1 MHPELGIM
9 KKEENK
15 YTIQLESMPFGNN
28 DFQYVINDSFF
39 GERDYSEVKSGI
51 VNLLLNV
58 QKLESMFILTLNL
71 EGFVV
76 LPCDRCGDD
85 YNQKIDS
92 VAKIFLKY
100 GSVNDIDNDD
110 DDVIFINKNENDF
123 DLSDIIYDYI
133 SISLPI
139 HRVHDDKSLCN
150 QYVIKYL
157 EENKKRQDEQEAE
170 VGNPVWSDLMKQ
182 LKDKLDN

>member
-1 MHPELGIM
+1 M

-15 YTIQLESMPFGNN
+15 YTIQLDSMPFGNN
-28 DFQYVINDSFF
+28 DFQFVIDDSFF
-39 GERDYSEVKSGI
+39 GERECSEVKSGV

-58 QKLESMFILTLNL
+58 EKLDSMFILTLNF

-85 YNQKIDS
+85 YNQRVSS

-100 GSVNDIDNDD
+100 GAVNDIDNDD
-110 DDVIFINKNENDF
+110 DDIIFINKNENDF
-123 DLSDIIYDYI
+123 DLTDIIYDYI
-133 SISLPI
+133 SVSLPM
-139 HRVHDDKSLCN
+139 HRAHENENDCN
-150 QYVIKYL
+150 QDVIKYL
-157 EENKKRQDEQEAE
+157 EESERRQSQRQTDL
-170 VGNPVWSDLMKQ
+170 GNPVWSNLMEQ

>member
-76 LPCDRCGDD
+76 LPCDRCGDRRIVLEFLLGAVD
-85 YNQKIDS
+85 HDRG
-92 VAKIFLKY
+92 VARL
-100 GSVNDIDNDD
+100 
-110 DDVIFINKNENDF
+110 
-123 DLSDIIYDYI
+123 
-133 SISLPI
+133 
-139 HRVHDDKSLCN
+139 
-150 QYVIKYL
+150 
-157 EENKKRQDEQEAE
+157 
-170 VGNPVWSDLMKQ
+170 
-182 LKDKLDN
+182 

>member
-1 MHPELGIM
+1 M

-39 GERDYSEVKSGI
+39 GERDYSEVKSGV

-92 VAKIFLKY
+92 VAKIFLT
-100 GSVNDIDNDD
+100 
-110 DDVIFINKNENDF
+110 
-123 DLSDIIYDYI
+123 
-133 SISLPI
+133 P
-139 HRVHDDKSLCN
+139 
-150 QYVIKYL
+150 
-157 EENKKRQDEQEAE
+157 
-170 VGNPVWSDLMKQ
+170 
-182 LKDKLDN
+182 

>member
-1 MHPELGIM
+1 M

-39 GERDYSEVKSGI
+39 GVRDYSEVKSGV

-110 DDVIFINKNENDF
+110 DDVIFINKNDNDF

-139 HRVHDDKSLCN
+139 HRAHEDESLCN
-150 QYVIKYL
+150 QDVIKYL
-157 EENKKRQDEQEAE
+157 EESKKRQDEQQAEA
-170 VGNPVWSDLMKQ
+170 GNPVWNDLMEQ